1 MVKPDYSR
9 DYYADLGLP
18 PSADINDIKKQY
30 RQLGT
35 FAFHSETL
43 FSGQVA
49 NYSSHLQHS
58 SITRTETRARKNR
71 RKSDSSSSKLPM
83 SSSPT
88 PPQNQSTMRTA
99 VGRPQGPPGLG

>member
-35 FAFHSETL
+35 FAFRSETL
-43 FSGQVA
+43 FSGRVA
-49 NYSSHLQHS
+49 NYSSHVQHS